1 MSGLGAWESVPPQK
15 QDTIVVA
22 IPHVG
27 IVTFDWAVNF
37 KILQPPVPFSV
48 ISNRGLPIDRARCD
62 LVNQA
67 RNMGA
72 SHIFFLDS
80 DVVLPPDGLA
90 RLYNWHLPIVC
101 GVYGSKH
108 EAPGVWIEQAK
119 SGEGRY
125 APVSPEVLTANPLFT
140 HPDIVVGA
148 GCCLI
153 DMEVFKRLEEPYFV
167 WTQGRV
173 PGGVSEDF
181 YYFEQVRKL
190 GIPIHVDPAV
200 KCRHIDFCALN
211 WEGKRERLQL

>member
-1 MSGLGAWESVPPQK
+1 MGLGAWEGMPSPK
-15 QDTIVVA
+15 QDAIVIA

-27 IVTFDWAVNF
+27 IVTFDWAVQF
-37 KILQPPVPFSV
+37 KVLQAPVPFTV

-62 LVNQA
+62 LVEQA
-67 RNMGA
+67 IKMGA

-80 DVVLPPDGLA
+80 DVTMPPDSLI
-90 RLYNWHLPIVC
+90 RLWQWRLPLVC

-108 EAPGVWIEQAK
+108 GAVGVWIEQAK

-125 APVSPEVLTANPLFT
+125 APVLPEVLEANRLFT

-153 DMEVFKRLEEPYFV
+153 DLEIFKRIEKPWFL
-167 WTQGRV
+167 WTQGREE
-173 PGGVSEDF
+173 GGVSEDF
-181 YYFEQVRKL
+181 YFFEKVRKL

-200 KCRHIDFCALN
+200 KCMHHELAQLN
-211 WEGKRERLQL
+211 WKGERERLQR